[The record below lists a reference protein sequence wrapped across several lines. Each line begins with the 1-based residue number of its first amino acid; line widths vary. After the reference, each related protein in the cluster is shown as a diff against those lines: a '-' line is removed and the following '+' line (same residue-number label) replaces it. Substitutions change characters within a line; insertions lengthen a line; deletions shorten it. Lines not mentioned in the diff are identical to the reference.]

1 MNETTTDQINIL
13 KTKVKHLQNEL
24 KVTKKEYE
32 IAANNYYSLYSM
44 ISNDA
49 KNKNVLLRNIIE
61 NLPSSVYWKDSSLK
75 YLGCNAQHAK
85 FLGLSNASLA
95 ISKSDSEIFDNEYSF
110 LELNDNEVLETGDS
124 IIHHRELK
132 EINGREFW
140 FDLTH
145 IPLKDSSGDTVGVLG
160 IYEDITDELS
170 REEKFKQAQ
179 KLQSLGILASGIAH
193 DFNNILT
200 PIIGFSQIAQNA
212 GEDKKIIDNALTSIL
227 DSAKHAKSLVRQI
240 LSFSHRSKNEEYEM
254 FDLSKAAQEAI
265 DITRPTLSSNIKFAT
280 DIDSSL
286 FVKADPTQMHQII
299 INLLTNAVHA
309 MNDKDGKIFISVKR
323 CSVQARAI
331 LEQQNKIKE
340 GQKFAVLLVNDCGC
354 GIPKEIQDKIFD
366 PFFTTK
372 KNGQGTGMGLS
383 VVHGIV
389 KNMGGYIT
397 IESEAG
403 IGTTIKIFF
412 PIAIL
417 PREELKPLEKNKY
430 TSTKSRSLIRE
441 TFNNNSSEKKATV
454 LLVDD
459 DKAVAEMLT
468 QILQT
473 ARYKVHTFNKAIDA
487 YQFYKNSEENI
498 DLLLTD
504 QTMPQLRGVEL
515 IQVIFEINP
524 EQKVMIMSGYI
535 DIDDKESLDKLNIQN
550 RLLKPLDLKTLL
562 TSVDKAINEYEVIAD

>member
-1 MNETTTDQINIL
+1 MEKATEEQLNIL

-24 KVTKKEYE
+24 KITKKEYE

-95 ISKSDSEIFDNEYSF
+95 IAKNDQELLDHDEEL
-110 LELNDNEVLETGDS
+110 LEKNDLEVLKSG
-124 IIHHRELK
+124 IAIVHQREIK
-132 EINGREFW
+132 SINGHDFW
-140 FDLTH
+140 FDFTH

-160 IYEDITDELS
+160 IYEDITDELL

-212 GEDKKIIDNALTSIL
+212 GDNKSVIDNSLTSIL

-254 FDLSKAAQEAI
+254 FDLSKATIEAI
-265 DITRPTLSSNIKFAT
+265 DITRPTLTSNIKFAT

-286 FVKADPTQMHQII
+286 FVRADPTQMHQII

-309 MNDKDGKIFISVKR
+309 MTCINGKIFISVKR
-323 CSVQARAI
+323 CSAKARTI
-331 LEQQNKIKE
+331 LNQQNDIPE
-340 GQKFAVLLVNDCGC
+340 GQKYAILLVNDCGC
-354 GIPKEIQDKIFD
+354 GIPKKIQDKIFD

-389 KNMGGYIT
+389 KNMNGYIT
-397 IESEAG
+397 IDSEVDM
-403 IGTTIKIFF
+403 GTTIKIFF

-417 PREELKPLEKNKY
+417 PREELKPISKNSF
-430 TSTKSRSLIRE
+430 TATKTRTIIRE
-441 TFNNNSSEKKATV
+441 SLASNNTEKKATI

-468 QILQT
+468 QVLKS
-473 ARYKVHTFNKAIDA
+473 ANYKVHTFNKAIAA
-487 YQFYKNSEENI
+487 YQFYKNCNEKI

-515 IQVIFEINP
+515 IQMIFEINP
-524 EQKVMIMSGYI
+524 KQQVIIMSGYI
-535 DIDDKESLDKLNIQN
+535 DIDDKESLDKLNIKN

-562 TSVDKAINEYEVIAD
+562 TSVDLAINA

>member
-1 MNETTTDQINIL
+1 MNETTNDQINIL

-95 ISKSDSEIFDNEYSF
+95 ISKSDAELFENQRSF
-110 LELNDNEVLETGDS
+110 LEINDQEVLKIGNS
-124 IIHHRELK
+124 IIHHRESK
-132 EINGREFW
+132 SINGRDFW
-140 FDLTH
+140 FDFTH
-145 IPLKDSSGDTVGVLG
+145 IPLKDSTGDTVGVLG
-160 IYEDITDELS
+160 IYENITDELS

-212 GEDKKIIDNALTSIL
+212 GDDKKIIDNALTSIL
-227 DSAKHAKSLVRQI
+227 DSATHAKSLVRQI

-254 FDLSKAAQEAI
+254 FDLSKATQEAI
-265 DITRPTLSSNIKFAT
+265 DITRPTLTPNIKFAT

-299 INLLTNAVHA
+299 INLLTNAIHA
-309 MNDKDGKIFISVKR
+309 MGTQNGKIFISVKH
-323 CSVQARAI
+323 CSAQARAI
-331 LEQQNKIKE
+331 LEQQNKIIE

-354 GIPKEIQDKIFD
+354 GIPKKIQDKIFD

-397 IESEAG
+397 IESEEG
-403 IGTTIKIFF
+403 MGTTIKIFF
-412 PIAIL
+412 PIAIF
-417 PREELKPLEKNKY
+417 RQELKPLAK
-430 TSTKSRSLIRE
+430 TTFASTKSHSLMRD
-441 TFNNNSSEKKATV
+441 TFLVNNKSEKATI
-454 LLVDD
+454 LLIDD

-468 QILQT
+468 QILRS
-473 ARYKVHTFNKAIDA
+473 ANYKVHTYNKAIEA
-487 YQFYKNSEENI
+487 YQFYKNSEEHF

-504 QTMPQLRGVEL
+504 QTMPQLRGLEL
-515 IQVIFEINP
+515 IQMVFDINP

-535 DIDDKESLDKLNIQN
+535 DIDDKESLDKLNIKN
-550 RLLKPLDLKTLL
+550 RLLKPIDLKTLL
-562 TSVDKAINEYEVIAD
+562 TSVNKAING